1 MAPGLDVTVE
11 EMASG
16 AVVSIAGDLDLAS
29 ADDVESALRDA
40 ESRSPDGLIV
50 LDMTELAFIDSIGLR
65 TVLLAHRRAEA
76 TGAGLVLVR
85 SRSEDVT
92 RLFEIAGVG
101 ELRFA
106 DDLSEALS
114 T

>member
-16 AVVSIAGDLDLAS
+16 TVVSIAGDLDLAS
-29 ADDVESALRDA
+29 ADAVDEALRSA
-40 ESRSPDGLIV
+40 EERASEGPIV

-106 DDLSEALS
+106 DDLPQALS